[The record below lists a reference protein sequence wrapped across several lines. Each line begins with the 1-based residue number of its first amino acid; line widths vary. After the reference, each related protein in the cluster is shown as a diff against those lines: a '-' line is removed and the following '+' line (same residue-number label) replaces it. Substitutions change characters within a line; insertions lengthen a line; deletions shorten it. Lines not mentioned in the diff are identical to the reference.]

1 MKAKDSFKLAVNNI
15 THRQLRSWLTLLGII
30 IGVAAVVS
38 IVSIGEGAQA
48 SVNAQLSGL
57 GADVITISPGYSR
70 AGGFGG
76 NFREGGFDIAGGG
89 RTTTRSTSTTTKT
102 PTLTKRDAQVILSD
116 QNVKSVNEIVS
127 GRGAVVFLAEKVN
140 ASIEGVNPLTW
151 PDISSSTL
159 AAGRFLTT
167 SDASG
172 IVIGDRV
179 ANSMF
184 KQPITVGKQL
194 IVEDKP
200 FVVVGILKASGSG
213 MGGGGSDGT
222 IIMSQTSAWNVLSAD
237 INYGEYST
245 IQVKT
250 ISADVVE
257 GTTATLTDML
267 LLSRKV
273 NEKSQDFTITS
284 ALAIKEQ
291 VSSVTGTLTL
301 FLSAIAA
308 ISLIVGAIG
317 VANSMFTSV
326 LEKTKQIGILKA
338 LGAKNNEVLMIF
350 LFESGL
356 FGFFG
361 GVIGVIIGW
370 IASLGMSS
378 IGIIAIPGARGGT
391 MTLVT
396 PELVIVAIL
405 LSTVVGIL
413 SGIMPARA
421 ASKLRPVEALRYE

>member
-1 MKAKDSFKLAVNNI
+1 MNTKDSFKLAINNI

-38 IVSIGEGAQA
+38 IVSIGTGAQA

-57 GADVITISPGYSR
+57 GADIITISPGYSR
-70 AGGFGG
+70 AGAFGG
-76 NFREGGFDIAGGG
+76 NFREGGPDMFGGAS
-89 RTTTRSTSTTTKT
+89 RTTRGATTTT
-102 PTLTKRDAQVILSD
+102 TDPTLTKRDAQIILSD

-127 GRGAVVFLAEKVN
+127 GRGEIVFLAEKL
-140 ASIEGVNPLTW
+140 STTIQGVNPLTW

-159 AAGRFLTT
+159 SSGRFLTT
-167 SDASG
+167 SDSAG

-179 ANSMF
+179 ANTLF

-194 IVEDKP
+194 IIENKP
-200 FVVVGILKASGSG
+200 FVVVGVLKASGSS
-213 MGGGGSDGT
+213 MSGGGSDGT
-222 IIMSQTSAWNVLSAD
+222 IFMTHLSAWTVLSAD
-237 INYGEYST
+237 INYGEYSS

-250 ISADVVE
+250 ISTDVVE
-257 GTTATLTDML
+257 GTTEGLTQIL

-273 NEKSQDFTITS
+273 NEKNQDFTITS
-284 ALAIKEQ
+284 ALAVKEQ

-301 FLSAIAA
+301 FLGAIAA

-350 LFESGL
+350 LIESGL

-370 IASLGMSS
+370 IISLMISS
-378 IGIIAIPGARGGT
+378 IGLISLPTVRGAST
-391 MTLVT
+391 TLVT
-396 PELVIVAIL
+396 PELIIAAIV
-405 LSTVVGIL
+405 LSTLIGIL
-413 SGIMPARA
+413 SGVMPARA